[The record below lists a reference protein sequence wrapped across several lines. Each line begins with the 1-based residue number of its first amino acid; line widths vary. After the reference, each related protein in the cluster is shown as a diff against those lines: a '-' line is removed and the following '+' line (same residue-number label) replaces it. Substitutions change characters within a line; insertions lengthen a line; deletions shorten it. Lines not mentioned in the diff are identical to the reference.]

1 MGQMI
6 KFEHGM
12 LVLNSL
18 MTKED
23 VAAINE
29 FADYVRNQENER
41 IIKLLEEM
49 PWQIY
54 QAVALDG
61 KILESVS
68 MPKVLN
74 RDDVLALIKGDKL
87 SGYQK

>member
-29 FADYVRNQENER
+29 FADYVRNQERER
-41 IIKLLEEM
+41 IFKLLEEM

-68 MPKVLN
+68 MPKVFN
-74 RDDVLALIKGDKL
+74 RDDVLALIKGEF
-87 SGYQK
+87 

>member
-29 FADYVRNQENER
+29 FADYVRNQERER
-41 IIKLLEEM
+41 IIE
-49 PWQIY
+49 
-54 QAVALDG
+54 V
-61 KILESVS
+61 V
-68 MPKVLN
+68 
-74 RDDVLALIKGDKL
+74 KL
-87 SGYQK
+87 SGHQK

>member
-29 FADYVRNQENER
+29 FADYVRNQENGR
-41 IIKLLEEM
+41 VAKLLEEQQVRLISNGFWTEGVAM
-49 PWQIY
+49 GL
-54 QAVALDG
+54 AVQ
-61 KILESVS
+61 VT
-68 MPKVLN
+68 
-74 RDDVLALIKGDKL
+74 KGEV
-87 SGYQK
+87 